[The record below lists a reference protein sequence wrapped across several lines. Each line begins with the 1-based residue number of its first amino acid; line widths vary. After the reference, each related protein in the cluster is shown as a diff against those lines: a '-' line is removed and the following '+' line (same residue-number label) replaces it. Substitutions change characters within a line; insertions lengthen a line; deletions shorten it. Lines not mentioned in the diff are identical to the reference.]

1 MKYLVLLCALLV
13 LLGSPALA
21 DEQAPPG
28 FDPARH
34 MRVSEIKPGMKG
46 YGLSVFRGTK
56 IERFDAEVVSILRNF
71 NPKMN
76 VILVRLKGQNLEH
89 TGGIAGM
96 SGSPIYLKDDEGRE
110 RLAGAFAYGWPMGKD
125 PVGGVQPIEYMLRLP
140 VNPVK
145 DDKPA
150 ITSGKEIGVPAVR
163 PKIHW
168 QMNQFLP
175 GSVNDEP
182 AFAPKDDVVPFSADA
197 VRLRPLATP
206 LMMAGVPQDL
216 MAKFEPVFKAHG
228 MIPLAA
234 GGAGAMSDEAPVKLE
249 PGSAIAVPLM
259 TGDMDMTAIGTVTE
273 VLDNRVLGFGHA
285 FFSEGE
291 LSLPMGSGYIHS
303 VIANLVNSFKL
314 GSALKVQGTLHADQ
328 VMGVAGKI
336 GESPATI
343 PIELRCVYAD
353 GSFDQMYRFNAAIH
367 PKFTPMLAAMSA
379 VIAISGQRDLPQYHT
394 LEYDMTMEFA
404 NGQKVGMQNRFVN
417 SNAQEIFAALGGPI
431 QAAADNPFEK
441 VPLKKINGVLKV
453 SREAREA
460 QILSVSVPKL
470 KYQPG
475 DTIKAFVTHRPFRGA
490 EAVLPIE
497 FILPRD
503 LPDGAY
509 DFAVLDWQNYLM
521 EEQMSRPFRFTAESS
536 DEVFA
541 VLRDIAAVRRDALY
555 LRLLRQPDGVAIG
568 RTAMPRLPSSR
579 RRVLMGAGLSNTTTF
594 VSSSAKTISTDYV
607 MSGQA
612 HFNIVID
619 KGAKVD
625 APGKPNLATPPKVDV
640 PVIKVNP
647 AKADKPEK
655 PELPGPNEVE
665 PSK

>member
-1 MKYLVLLCALLV
+1 
-13 LLGSPALA
+13 
-21 DEQAPPG
+21 
-28 FDPARH
+28 
-34 MRVSEIKPGMKG
+34 
-46 YGLSVFRGTK
+46 
-56 IERFDAEVVSILRNF
+56 
-71 NPKMN
+71 
-76 VILVRLKGQNLEH
+76 
-89 TGGIAGM
+89 
-96 SGSPIYLKDDEGRE
+96 
-110 RLAGAFAYGWPMGKD
+110 
-125 PVGGVQPIEYMLRLP
+125 
-140 VNPVK
+140 
-145 DDKPA
+145 
-150 ITSGKEIGVPAVR
+150 
-163 PKIHW
+163 
-168 QMNQFLP
+168 
-175 GSVNDEP
+175 
-182 AFAPKDDVVPFSADA
+182 
-197 VRLRPLATP
+197 
-206 LMMAGVPQDL
+206 
-216 MAKFEPVFKAHG
+216 
-228 MIPLAA
+228 
-234 GGAGAMSDEAPVKLE
+234 
-249 PGSAIAVPLM
+249 
-259 TGDMDMTAIGTVTE
+259 
-273 VLDNRVLGFGHA
+273 
-285 FFSEGE
+285 
-291 LSLPMGSGYIHS
+291 
-303 VIANLVNSFKL
+303 
-314 GSALKVQGTLHADQ
+314 
-328 VMGVAGKI
+328 
-336 GESPATI
+336 
-343 PIELRCVYAD
+343 
-353 GSFDQMYRFNAAIH
+353 
-367 PKFTPMLAAMSA
+367 MLAAMSA